1 VQIRSCHAP
10 QALRLHQELRPAGSI
25 GSVGF
30 SYKPSS
36 FVLIRELEW
45 RFHYR
50 LTRTVSTV
58 NKRFNDTPF
67 VNGWSRLCSCE
78 ANSGRST
85 KFAATHQCTRQT
97 ETVSDLP
104 AEKRKAF
111 KDVPSSR
118 SARWR
123 VSYLHLVTIFRL

>member
-1 VQIRSCHAP
+1 MQIRSCHAP

-58 NKRFNDTPF
+58 KERFNDTPSSTD
-67 VNGWSRLCSCE
+67 GRGYAAAKQTL
-78 ANSGRST
+78 AARQNSLQLT
-85 KFAATHQCTRQT
+85 NVLAKLKQ
-97 ETVSDLP
+97 
-104 AEKRKAF
+104 
-111 KDVPSSR
+111 
-118 SARWR
+118 
-123 VSYLHLVTIFRL
+123 